1 MIMKLGNVKI
11 RLVDNDEL
19 LKAVAS
25 VVIDDCFA
33 IHDIKIINGKAG
45 LFISMPSR
53 KTPEGHYR
61 DIAHPLDSETRELFS
76 KTILSAYEDELKAAD
91 ES

>member
-1 MIMKLGNVKI
+1 MQLSNIKI
-11 RLVDNDEL
+11 RLVNKDDEL

-33 IHDIKIINGKAG
+33 VHDIKIISGKAG

-53 KTPEGHYR
+53 RTPDGHYR
-61 DIAHPLDSETRELFS
+61 DIAHPLDSETRDLFS
-76 KTILSAYEDELKAAD
+76 SAILAAYEEELRNA
-91 ES
+91 